1 MAPDDRAAMI
11 KEMVQRLADRL
22 QQNPKDVDGW
32 LRLGRAYSVLG
43 EPQKSLDAY
52 RRASEA
58 DPARDDAR
66 QAFANARTAMGQKQ

>member
-1 MAPDDRAAMI
+1 MI
-11 KEMVQRLADRL
+11 RTMVQRLADQL

-43 EPQKSLDAY
+43 EQQKSLDAF
-52 RRASEA
+52 RHASEA

-66 QAFANARTAMGQKQ
+66 QAYANARTAMGQEQ